1 MATQSNNKPKQTTN
15 KAKATNKPKTTTKPK
30 EKDNTSSQGEDRAK
44 TAEKKLPAKGKGT
57 DTEAKPTGVLSKEG
71 MPTRKEWKNRNSP
84 MIGNNGFDLTQGDN
98 RKAISD
104 MLHVY
109 SMPPIDIDSDEAVEQ
124 RIFEYFQY
132 CIEKDIRPGVEGM
145 AMALGVN
152 RRTLWDWETGNRR
165 GNSIV
170 RADIIKK
177 AKQFIALYLENLA
190 QNNKIYPATWIF
202 MMKNHY
208 GYKDQQDIT
217 ITPNNQLQPNM
228 TREQIIEKVKAD
240 VVIDIDED

>member
-1 MATQSNNKPKQTTN
+1 
-15 KAKATNKPKTTTKPK
+15 
-30 EKDNTSSQGEDRAK
+30 
-44 TAEKKLPAKGKGT
+44 
-57 DTEAKPTGVLSKEG
+57 
-71 MPTRKEWKNRNSP
+71 RNSP

-98 RKAISD
+98 RQAISD

-109 SMPPIDIDSDEAVEQ
+109 SMPPIDTDSDEAVEQ

-202 MMKNHY
+202 LMKNHY
-208 GYKDQQDIT
+208 
-217 ITPNNQLQPNM
+217 
-228 TREQIIEKVKAD
+228 
-240 VVIDIDED
+240 

>member
-1 MATQSNNKPKQTTN
+1 MATQSTNKPKQATN
-15 KAKATNKPKTTTKPK
+15 KAKATNKPKTTTKSK
-30 EKDNTSSQGEDRAK
+30 EKEIKSQGTVTEIGDYEK
-44 TAEKKLPAKGKGT
+44 TTKL
-57 DTEAKPTGVLSKEG
+57 EAKPTGVLSKDG
-71 MPTRKEWKNRNSP
+71 MPTKKEWKNRNSP
-84 MIGNNGFDLTQGDN
+84 MIGNNGFDLAQGDN
-98 RKAISD
+98 RQAISD
-104 MLHVY
+104 MLYVY
-109 SMPPIDIDSDEAVEQ
+109 SMPPIDTDSDEAVEQ

-165 GNSIV
+165 GSSIV

-217 ITPNNQLQPNM
+217 ITPNNQLQPNL
-228 TREQIIEKVKAD
+228 TREQIIEKVKSD